1 MKHYEPKHIA
11 VLSDRGFYT
20 ILTVCGLIIAAS
32 AWVLWM
38 NAGRGE
44 QTVAVEP
51 AAPVVTPAEEVPDLT
66 AQDVP
71 VAAEVPEP
79 ESEPEVPEPAEVQT
93 AAPAPTPAVTV
104 SAPVYTR
111 PTAGAVLTPFSG
123 DMLLFQPTL
132 GDWRVHSGTDFACE
146 AGENVLA
153 LTDGTVQTVFED
165 GLNGTCVTIA
175 HQGDLKTTMRGL
187 DEVRVSEGQAVSSG
201 EAVGTCAKEIP
212 AEQTLGAHVHVEAT
226 RGDAVIDV
234 MELLGE
240 EE

>member
-44 QTVAVEP
+44 QPVAVEP

-66 AQDVP
+66 VQDIP
-71 VAAEVPEP
+71 VTAEEP
-79 ESEPEVPEPAEVQT
+79 ESGEETPAEAEEPVSVPE
-93 AAPAPTPAVTV
+93 PTPAVTV

-165 GLNGTCVTIA
+165 GLYGTCVTIA

>member
-1 MKHYEPKHIA
+1 
-11 VLSDRGFYT
+11 
-20 ILTVCGLIIAAS
+20 
-32 AWVLWM
+32 
-38 NAGRGE
+38 
-44 QTVAVEP
+44 
-51 AAPVVTPAEEVPDLT
+51 
-66 AQDVP
+66 
-71 VAAEVPEP
+71 
-79 ESEPEVPEPAEVQT
+79 
-93 AAPAPTPAVTV
+93 
-104 SAPVYTR
+104 
-111 PTAGAVLTPFSG
+111 
-123 DMLLFQPTL
+123 MLLFQPTL

-165 GLNGTCVTIA
+165 GLYGTCVTIA

>member
-44 QTVAVEP
+44 Q
-51 AAPVVTPAEEVPDLT
+51 
-66 AQDVP
+66 P
-71 VAAEVPEP
+71 VAAGVPKP

-165 GLNGTCVTIA
+165 GLYGTCVTIA

>member
-11 VLSDRGFYT
+11 ALSDRGFYT

-38 NAGRGE
+38 HAGRGE
-44 QTVAVEP
+44 QPVAVEP

-165 GLNGTCVTIA
+165 GLYGTCVTIA

-201 EAVGTCAKEIP
+201 ETVGTCAKEIP
-212 AEQTLGAHVHVEAT
+212 AEQALGAHVHVEAT

>member
-11 VLSDRGFYT
+11 ALSDRGFYT

-38 NAGRGE
+38 HAGSSAE
-44 QTVAVEP
+44 TAVPETG
-51 AAPVVTPAEEVPDLT
+51 APVITPAEDVPDLT
-66 AQDVP
+66 VQDVP
-71 VAAEVPEP
+71 VTAE
-79 ESEPEVPEPAEVQT
+79 EPAPV
-93 AAPAPTPAVTV
+93 VTV

-153 LTDGTVQTVFED
+153 LTDGTV
-165 GLNGTCVTIA
+165 
-175 HQGDLKTTMRGL
+175 LK
-187 DEVRVSEGQAVSSG
+187 
-201 EAVGTCAKEIP
+201 
-212 AEQTLGAHVHVEAT
+212 
-226 RGDAVIDV
+226 
-234 MELLGE
+234 
-240 EE
+240 

>member
-44 QTVAVEP
+44 QPVAVEP

-71 VAAEVPEP
+71 VAAEVPKP

-146 AGENVLA
+146 ARENVLA
-153 LTDGTVQTVFED
+153 LTDGTVQTAP
-165 GLNGTCVTIA
+165 TACVTA
-175 HQGDLKTTMRGL
+175 SRTSAFSAPSHSTTAPRKVGRTFL
-187 DEVRVSEGQAVSSG
+187 TVTGVS
-201 EAVGTCAKEIP
+201 P
-212 AEQTLGAHVHVEAT
+212 
-226 RGDAVIDV
+226 
-234 MELLGE
+234 
-240 EE
+240 

>member
-44 QTVAVEP
+44 QPVAVEP
-51 AAPVVTPAEEVPDLT
+51 AAPVVTPAEKVPDLT
-66 AQDVP
+66 VQDIP
-71 VAAEVPEP
+71 VTAEEP
-79 ESEPEVPEPAEVQT
+79 ESGEETPAEAEEPVSVPE
-93 AAPAPTPAVTV
+93 PTPAVTV

-165 GLNGTCVTIA
+165 GLYGTCVTIA

>member
-1 MKHYEPKHIA
+1 M
-11 VLSDRGFYT
+11 
-20 ILTVCGLIIAAS
+20 
-32 AWVLWM
+32 
-38 NAGRGE
+38 
-44 QTVAVEP
+44 
-51 AAPVVTPAEEVPDLT
+51 
-66 AQDVP
+66 
-71 VAAEVPEP
+71 
-79 ESEPEVPEPAEVQT
+79 PEPAEVQT

-165 GLNGTCVTIA
+165 GLYGTCVTIA

-212 AEQTLGAHVHVEAT
+212 AEQALGAHVHVEAT

>member
-44 QTVAVEP
+44 QPVAVEP

-66 AQDVP
+66 VQDIP
-71 VAAEVPEP
+71 VTAEEP
-79 ESEPEVPEPAEVQT
+79 ESGEETPAEAEEPVSVPE
-93 AAPAPTPAVTV
+93 PTPAVTV

-153 LTDGTVQTVFED
+153 LTDGHGAD
-165 GLNGTCVTIA
+165 
-175 HQGDLKTTMRGL
+175 
-187 DEVRVSEGQAVSSG
+187 RV
-201 EAVGTCAKEIP
+201 
-212 AEQTLGAHVHVEAT
+212 
-226 RGDAVIDV
+226 
-234 MELLGE
+234 
-240 EE
+240 